1 MSSLQEE
8 EEQLKARERQ
18 LRMSSQPLR
27 QFSNPDAQTIEPGQ
41 LMPDVVSTT
50 GNSDSN
56 SSSAWGRPSTS
67 TAASSHSN
75 TNNVWGRRSETAS
88 TAATYSAHPVPS
100 TTTKTFDISE
110 EMVIEPG
117 QAPVR
122 VPAAGNKPSLD
133 ISEEMVVEPGQTPSR
148 VPARASTTSSSTAPA
163 VVVPRTSPRTRGEDE
178 RIKQQ
183 AQVGRV
189 TAGVAAS
196 VTPGAV
202 RAGPAYLDEDSITQ
216 PSSSTTE
223 AASSSNQSAL
233 DTGKVPLVQI
243 PSSAQSHGSRSTGSG
258 PSYLGGS
265 FTTEPSDVSSTEASV
280 LDTGKVPLV
289 PIPSSVSSM
298 RSTPS
303 IRPVTTSTPSITP
316 VTTTDQD
323 RLAAENRKMM
333 QASSARIPSSTSSV
347 RRVRGQGPST
357 RTSSAI
363 SNDTRTKRIDGD
375 LIVSEV
381 VRIGPTAIA
390 SQARSPPSQQQ
401 QQQQQPS
408 DEQIKARSARTSSA
422 SHSQPSSNTVHRDS
436 SVQPPEPAAPIGAYR
451 VAQID
456 GQNSIQHQQPVI
468 LPEQPHIKEV
478 DPIHQRLQSMRSPT
492 ETIQEEEE
500 EVPRLPHPAPPAA
513 ASGSQSQPTAH
524 RQSDAVEEV
533 ITAPVEVSAH
543 FSIPGAG
550 NDGGG
555 GDGRADGEKGTT
567 PWYKTTKFMVGS
579 FILLLIVI
587 GVGAGV
593 GIASGSDSGDP
604 AAPKP
609 IPPTE
614 VPTASPTPM
623 FNQEEAAKAELARSY
638 IVPKISSDEVLDDVT
653 SPQSEAL
660 QWLVRDEGVTIAE
673 DLPERDIENLENR
686 YVLAVLYFAL
696 GGDRWFDDS
705 GWLTSE
711 DHCNWTDIACE
722 GGTIVSWNTGGNFR
736 DEDVGSNNIEGTLPR
751 EIQALTG
758 LTELHLM
765 ENFIEDASSLEGMT
779 QLTSLNLG
787 SNPLDAPMED
797 LAFVST
803 LVNLR
808 NLSLRKCGITGIL
821 GDTIS
826 GLTNLRDLYLDR
838 NELAGVITTEFSA
851 LSELRGLFLESNF
864 LEGSLEDAV
873 EGLTKLDFLGVANN
887 NFSGSLGSNFSRL
900 TLLRNLQ
907 ATSNRLT
914 GSIPSEI
921 GTFSRLIQALFDRN
935 SDITGTLPTEVG
947 RLTNL
952 QDFRVSQTNVEGAIP
967 TQLWTLP
974 KLNELRLKN
983 TLLTGTVP
991 EDTCSTIPFI
1001 EVDCAFVSCSCASCF
1016 CR

>member
-1 MSSLQEE
+1 M
-8 EEQLKARERQ
+8 
-18 LRMSSQPLR
+18 
-27 QFSNPDAQTIEPGQ
+27 
-41 LMPDVVSTT
+41 
-50 GNSDSN
+50 
-56 SSSAWGRPSTS
+56 
-67 TAASSHSN
+67 
-75 TNNVWGRRSETAS
+75 
-88 TAATYSAHPVPS
+88 
-100 TTTKTFDISE
+100 
-110 EMVIEPG
+110 
-117 QAPVR
+117 
-122 VPAAGNKPSLD
+122 
-133 ISEEMVVEPGQTPSR
+133 
-148 VPARASTTSSSTAPA
+148 
-163 VVVPRTSPRTRGEDE
+163 
-178 RIKQQ
+178 
-183 AQVGRV
+183 GRV

-202 RAGPAYLDEDSITQ
+202 RAGPAYLDDDSITQ

-223 AASSSNQSAL
+223 AASSSTQSAL

-289 PIPSSVSSM
+289 PIPSSVSSI

-390 SQARSPPSQQQ
+390 SQARSPPSQQQQ

-826 GLTNLRDLYLDR
+826 GLTNLRDLYLDI

-851 LSELRGLFLESNF
+851 LSKLRGLFLESNF

-873 EGLTKLDFLGVANN
+873 QGLTKLDFLGVANN

-921 GTFSRLIQALFDRN
+921 GTFSRLIEAWFDRN